1 MSPMEPLP
9 ETLEALNEID
19 PGVDEDLLGQLL
31 DLANR
36 AREIVPDL
44 VGVSVARLAEN
55 VTFTLVA
62 SDQDIAVLDA
72 IQYAAGGP
80 CVEGAHTRQV
90 REFNDDDVLDEER
103 WQLFAEATAAHTV
116 RSTLTLPVV
125 ADGRTVGTVNLYA
138 ASTRAFVE
146 HHEDLAEVFGAWA
159 AGAVAN
165 ADLSFTTR
173 RQARATPKRL
183 RDRAMIDVAVGIL
196 AATFDVDFDTAEA
209 RLRTAATY
217 AGVSIAQLA
226 RDIVRAHGDQ
236 GRHEG

>member
-44 VGVSVARLAEN
+44 VGVSVARLADN

-62 SDQDIAVLDA
+62 SDADIAVLDA

-80 CVEGAHTRQV
+80 CVDAAHAGQV
-90 REFNDDDVLDEER
+90 REFNDDDILDEER
-103 WQLFAEATAAHTV
+103 WQIFAEATAAHTV

-146 HHEDLAEVFGAWA
+146 HHEALAQVFGAWA

-173 RQARATPKRL
+173 RQARATPERL
-183 RDRAMIDVAVGIL
+183 RERGMIDVAVGIL
-196 AATFDVDFDTAEA
+196 AATFDVDFDAAEA

-217 AGVSIAQLA
+217 AGVTIAQLA
-226 RDIVRAHGDQ
+226 KDIVRAHGDQ
-236 GRHEG
+236 GRHED